1 MAHHQDIDALKI
13 EYQQLAEKVW
23 AAVAHVRGEIRG
35 EVQRQVTPLS
45 RAIATLES
53 EVLSQQETLFQ
64 STLSQG
70 KTTGFFPDDY
80 TGIRGSSGSFNG
92 GSGGSSSNVDTR
104 VLNALIHKMEK
115 VDHESKRY
123 GKVLTKLREGVK
135 VFGADVAAALQA
147 KADRED
153 VTRQLHAHQ
162 DRAARTEDE
171 LRLAL
176 GDLSSGYR
184 RDMGAVRK
192 ENTTAAQQ
200 VTSHSPL

>member
-1 MAHHQDIDALKI
+1 MAHHQDLDALKI
-13 EYQQLAEKVW
+13 EYQQLAENVW

-45 RAIATLES
+45 RAIATLET
-53 EVLSQQETLFQ
+53 EVLSQQENLFQ

-80 TGIRGSSGSFNG
+80 AGLRGSGSFNG
-92 GSGGSSSNVDTR
+92 GSSSNVDMR
-104 VLNALIHKMEK
+104 VLNAVIHKVEK

-123 GKVLTKLREGVK
+123 GKVLAKLREGVK
-135 VFGADVAAALQA
+135 VFGADVAAALQG
-147 KADRED
+147 KADRAD
-153 VTRQLHAHQ
+153 VTCQLQAHR
-162 DRAARTEDE
+162 DRAGCTEDE

-192 ENTTAAQQ
+192 ENTAAAQQ
-200 VTSHSPL
+200 VWLPLHSLQ